1 MSEII
6 VKEPVIDAANEERA
20 FELAQRQAKVYSS
33 STLVPKDYQQN
44 IGNVLIAQ
52 NMARRM
58 QADPLMVMQNLY
70 IVHGKPSWS
79 AQFLISCFNSCGRFS
94 AIKYRFTGAE
104 GSPDRGCVAMT
115 TEYSTGEVIEGP
127 MVTMAMAKAEGW
139 STKNGS
145 KWLTMPELMLRYRA
159 ATFLIRTTAPEI
171 GMGLQ
176 TAEEV
181 HDTIDSVA
189 VRQPVEKKA
198 MPINATE
205 LLAAIDGE

>member
-1 MSEII
+1 MSTEIAI
-6 VKEPVIDAANEERA
+6 PAIDTANEERA

-33 STLVPKDYQQN
+33 SSLVPKDYQGN
-44 IGNVLIAQ
+44 VGNVLIAQ

-94 AIKYRFTGAE
+94 AIKYRFTGSE
-104 GSPDRGCVAMT
+104 GSPDRGCVATT

-139 STKNGS
+139 STKSGS
-145 KWLTMPELMLRYRA
+145 KWATMPELMLRYRS

-171 GMGLQ
+171 GMGLH
-176 TAEEV
+176 TAEEIL
-181 HDTIDSVA
+181 DTVDSVS
-189 VRQPVEKKA
+189 VRQTNEPRKGI
-198 MPINATE
+198 PINAQE
-205 LLAAIDGE
+205 LLAAVYGE

>member
-1 MSEII
+1 M
-6 VKEPVIDAANEERA
+6 
-20 FELAQRQAKVYSS
+20 
-33 STLVPKDYQQN
+33 
-44 IGNVLIAQ
+44 G
-52 NMARRM
+52 
-58 QADPLMVMQNLY
+58 ADLLMTMQNLFV
-70 IVHGKPSWS
+70 VHGKPSWS

-127 MVTMAMAKAEGW
+127 MVTMAMAKSEGW
-139 STKNGS
+139 STKSGS

-189 VRQPVEKKA
+189 VRQPVERKG
-198 MPINATE
+198 MPLNIEE
-205 LLAAIDGE
+205 LRQAVDGE